1 MLQGR
6 SLGRWR
12 ATGLTGLR
20 VCTTPVSQFCEVKSS
35 ISLGPWVGNNW
46 RWPWSSD
53 LSAAPGFRPVTP
65 LLALF
70 SPLLLLYLPIE
81 SRVSQVILQL
91 SVEQWSRSHP
101 PASALL
107 GLRLWIRHSAPA
119 HSLTVSSL
127 IHLTSW
133 TFLPESMRALATS
146 WAIVSETET
155 LRRLPRH
162 RQRLRHE
169 MLQLRFSVNATLKL
183 KVTFSPKEVNVLF
196 SRSQIFLFCY
206 YVNSTL
212 KVLMYPKLRTLNL
225 EILQIYLCLTKGEKP

>member
-1 MLQGR
+1 
-6 SLGRWR
+6 
-12 ATGLTGLR
+12 
-20 VCTTPVSQFCEVKSS
+20 
-35 ISLGPWVGNNW
+35 
-46 RWPWSSD
+46 
-53 LSAAPGFRPVTP
+53 
-65 LLALF
+65 
-70 SPLLLLYLPIE
+70 
-81 SRVSQVILQL
+81 
-91 SVEQWSRSHP
+91 
-101 PASALL
+101 
-107 GLRLWIRHSAPA
+107 
-119 HSLTVSSL
+119 
-127 IHLTSW
+127 
-133 TFLPESMRALATS
+133 MRASATS

-196 SRSQIFLFCY
+196 SQIFLFCY